1 MNVLDSSAVR
11 ESEALSRA
19 RTSLPYPIARAAR
32 AVQLSTD
39 MKDTY
44 EATLRCAEAVSIV
57 LGITATAW
65 ARDNDIT
72 TPDLEQLKEA
82 LRGRGA
88 SQGHWQ
94 KAAKSVER
102 PMYQHP
108 AEIPG
113 MVDAFKTGKGGTGL
127 VADLRELVE
136 ERNLW
141 AHGGGPH
148 SRVEAAERLSGLE
161 PVLERVL
168 DKVGFLSGTP
178 WILVTDVK
186 LRRRERD
193 FHVQA
198 ARAMGDHPDFD
209 YQELTTSQPLAED
222 VIYLLTPHGLLDL
235 TPLVVMRQ
243 CPTCHQ
249 REVAYADR
257 IDRLNGVA
265 LKTFDRGHLLFDP
278 NLTDEML
285 ALVSRAPSRNDEE
298 AS

>member
-1 MNVLDSSAVR
+1 VNVLDTSNVR
-11 ESEALSRA
+11 ESDTLTRA
-19 RTSLPYPIARAAR
+19 RSSLPYPIARAAR

-44 EATLRCAEAVSIV
+44 EATLRAAEAVSIV
-57 LGITATAW
+57 LGITAATW
-65 ARDNDIT
+65 ARDNEIT
-72 TPDLEQLKEA
+72 TPELEQLKEA

-113 MVDAFKTGKGGTGL
+113 MVDALKTGKGGSGL
-127 VADLRELVE
+127 VADLRELLE

-148 SRVEAAERLSGLE
+148 SRVEAAERTGRFL
-161 PVLERVL
+161 PVLEHVFE
-168 DKVGFLSGTP
+168 KVAFLSDVP
-178 WILVTDVK
+178 WILVNDVK

-193 FHVQA
+193 FHIQA

-209 YQELTTSQPLAED
+209 YQELTTPQPLAED
-222 VIYLLTPHGLLDL
+222 VFYLLTPHGPVDL

-243 CPTCHQ
+243 CPTCRQ
-249 REVAYADR
+249 REVSYADR
-257 IDRLNGVA
+257 IDRKNGVA
-265 LKTFDRGHLLFDP
+265 LKTFDRGHLLFDAS
-278 NLTDEML
+278 LTEEML
-285 ALVSRAPSRNDEE
+285 ALVSDTPSQDREE
-298 AS
+298 AG